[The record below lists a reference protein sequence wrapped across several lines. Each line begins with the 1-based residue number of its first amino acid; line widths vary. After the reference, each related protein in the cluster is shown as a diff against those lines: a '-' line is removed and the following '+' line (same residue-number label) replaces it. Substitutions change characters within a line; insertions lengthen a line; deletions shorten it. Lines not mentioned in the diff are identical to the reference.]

1 MKSKYCFIRNFG
13 LMRPGSFVYHVV
25 VGTSDREQIKFA
37 LVREFCE
44 DTGVYFRRWSDDVDK
59 ALDFAAN
66 GWSSM
71 WHLSFSPFRHVRVN
85 IETLYQLIIDDTFET
100 FEAKAPASKS
110 ELWLFHNLDPLQ
122 IISKPTPVSIT
133 SCLPQRRK
141 NLSPRRYTEGV
152 KFLVGLAL
160 ILAVLVADAIV
171 ERVLFY
177 LCGAI

>member
-13 LMRPGSFVYHVV
+13 LMKPGSFVYHVV

-59 ALDFAAN
+59 AIDFAAS
-66 GWSSM
+66 GWSSS
-71 WHLSFSPFRHVRVN
+71 WHLSYSPFRHIRVN
-85 IETLYQLIIDDTFET
+85 IETLYQLIIDDSFEA
-100 FEAKAPASKS
+100 FEAKAPATKA

-122 IISKPTPVSIT
+122 IISNATAVSNT
-133 SCLPQRRK
+133 SCQPLKRK
-141 NLSPRRYTEGV
+141 NLSRRKFTDGV
-152 KFLVGLAL
+152 KFWVGLTL
-160 ILAVLVADAIV
+160 ILAVLAADAIV
-171 ERVLFY
+171 EKVLLY